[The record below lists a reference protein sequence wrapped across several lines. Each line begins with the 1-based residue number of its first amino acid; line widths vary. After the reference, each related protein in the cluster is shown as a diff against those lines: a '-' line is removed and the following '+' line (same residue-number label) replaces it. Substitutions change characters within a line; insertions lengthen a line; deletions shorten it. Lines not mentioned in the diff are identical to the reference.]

1 MDGQEP
7 GASLPLGPLH
17 KAVRMR
23 RLQVLGAV
31 IVGLATTA
39 SFADGRPPGAE
50 GTGDSPPWPEEWFA
64 PPQTASELGITS
76 FSQSPY
82 LDDRGLPPVEQRLPD
97 DPVVSQPYQ
106 SVGKYGGT
114 ARITLWDSWQFFNW
128 EHALTLSADMR
139 NVLPNLAESWSLSED
154 GRVTTITLRK
164 GLKWSDGH
172 PLTSEDFLFR
182 FNHVHMDPEMSPVT
196 FRPIRGGKVVKID
209 DQTFQYVF
217 PDPNPMF
224 VNFFAQYGSHM
235 ADPAHFFSQYH
246 PAYRDKEELAELIED
261 EGFVTWMAMYG
272 ALRGWGNED
281 AVRVPTLRAYR
292 VIERTPTKMR
302 LERNPY
308 YFKIDPEGRQLPY
321 IDKVDAIILLEN
333 SKMIAFQAATGQL
346 DFAAFALKTEDIPLL
361 KLGEVKGVNRVH
373 VWTRL
378 HISDVSIQPN
388 YNYDDPKYRELL
400 WGTGER
406 RFIRALS
413 HAINRPQ
420 MNDVI
425 YFGRGTPSQV
435 TAHPTSRWHEERFQL
450 AHTRYDPDY
459 ANEML
464 DELGL
469 EDVDGDGLREYPD
482 GSKLTITFEYLELRN
497 PEDHDHG
504 TGARILAR
512 GGHRPA
518 PEVRGAAAS
527 VRTCP
532 SEQDADDA
540 VARRQGDGPALPPP
554 AGLVLSPPH
563 GLGHRHVEPLGT
575 LLPNRR
581 PAGRGAAAA
590 GEATAGLGRRLASGG
605 DGRDPHQGG
614 EVAAQR
620 RGGEPLDH
628 RHRGAGAAPRGGLQP
643 AQERDAH
650 GHLGLGQSLDAVVPP
665 VDLVL
670 RRVGRRV
677 GLGRKD
683 EA

>member
-1 MDGQEP
+1 MRFVP
-7 GASLPLGPLH
+7 ALGP
-17 KAVRMR
+17 V
-23 RLQVLGAV
+23 V
-31 IVGLATTA
+31 VGLATA
-39 SFADGRPPGAE
+39 GAIADSLPPGAE
-50 GTGDSPPWPEEWFA
+50 GTADSPPWPREWFA
-64 PPQTASELGITS
+64 PPRTASELGITS

-82 LDDRGLPPVEQRLPD
+82 LDDRDLPPVEERLPD
-97 DPVVSQPYQ
+97 DPVISQPYR

-114 ARITLWDSWQFFNW
+114 ARITLWDTWQFFNW

-139 NVLPNLAESWSLSED
+139 NVLPNLAESWNLSED
-154 GRVTTITLRK
+154 GRVTTIKLRK

-172 PLTSEDFLFR
+172 PLTAEDFMFR

-209 DQTFQYVF
+209 DLTFQYVF

-246 PAYRDKEELAELIED
+246 PAYRDKEELDELIDD

-281 AVRVPTLRAYR
+281 AVKVPTLRAYR

-321 IDKVDAIILLEN
+321 IDRVDAIILLEN

-361 KLGEVKGVNRVH
+361 KLGEVKGVNKVH

-388 YNYDDPKYRELL
+388 YNFDDQKYRDLL
-400 WGTGER
+400 WGKGER

-425 YFGRGTPSQV
+425 YFGKATPSQV
-435 TAHPTSRWHEERFQL
+435 TAHPTSQWHEERFQL
-450 AHTRYDPDY
+450 AHTRYDPEY
-459 ANEML
+459 AREML

-482 GSKLTITFEYLELRN
+482 GSKLTITFEYLDFETPKTITMELVREYWREVGIDLRLKSVERRLQSERAQAN
-497 PEDHDHG
+497 KMQMTLWHADKVTDLLFPLVPDWFYPHR
-504 TGARILAR
+504 TGWDIAMWNHWARYYQTDGRL
-512 GGHRPA
+512 GEEPP
-518 PEVRGAAAS
+518 PEVKQLQAWGDDLRQAVTDETRTAAAKS
-527 VRTCP
+527 LLNAAAENLWTIGTVGQAPHPVVVSNRLKNVTPTGIWGWDNRWTLAYHP
-532 SEQDADDA
+532 STWYFDEQD
-540 VARRQGDGPALPPP
+540 
-554 AGLVLSPPH
+554 
-563 GLGHRHVEPLGT
+563 
-575 LLPNRR
+575 
-581 PAGRGAAAA
+581 
-590 GEATAGLGRRLASGG
+590 GG
-605 DGRDPHQGG
+605 DG
-614 EVAAQR
+614 ER
-620 RGGEPLDH
+620 R
-628 RHRGAGAAPRGGLQP
+628 
-643 AQERDAH
+643 
-650 GHLGLGQSLDAVVPP
+650 
-665 VDLVL
+665 
-670 RRVGRRV
+670 
-677 GLGRKD
+677 RKSR
-683 EA
+683 